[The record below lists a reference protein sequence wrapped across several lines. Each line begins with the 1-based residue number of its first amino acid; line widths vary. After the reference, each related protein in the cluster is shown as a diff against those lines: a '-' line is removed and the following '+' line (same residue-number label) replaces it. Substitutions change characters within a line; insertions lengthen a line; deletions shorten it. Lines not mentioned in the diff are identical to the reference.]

1 MPELSIEHAAF
12 TVEDPEAVA
21 AWYVE
26 NLGMQV
32 VRRVGDPARTH
43 FLADA
48 AGVALIEIYN
58 NSLSPV
64 PDYPAMHPL
73 QLHIAF
79 VADDPESASRDLLA
93 AGATWFEEKRL
104 DDGSH
109 LVMLRDP
116 WGLPIQ
122 LCKRGTP
129 LLAEGAASSAPTDA
143 R

>member
-1 MPELSIEHAAF
+1 LPDLKIEHAAF
-12 TVEDPEAVA
+12 TVADPETVA

-26 NLGMQV
+26 NLGMRV

-58 NSLSPV
+58 NALSPP

-79 VADDPESASRDLLA
+79 VADEPSAAAASLLA

-129 LLAEGAASSAPTDA
+129 LLPGGA
-143 R
+143 